1 MSTRWN
7 FKNNAEQY
15 DRPYTPKNNYESRDN
30 YQVGV
35 SMTYIDGSYFRTNS
49 LTVDD
54 ITKALNDGK
63 RWLGIASGGKIN
75 LGYVIHYEPYKFYD
89 KPKEKPAPWKENRGP
104 KFRSNINEHSF

>member
-7 FKNNAEQY
+7 FKNNAERYENYKELDTNPSHYKSKY
-15 DRPYTPKNNYESRDN
+15 DCPYTPKNNYESRDN

-63 RWLGIASGGKIN
+63 RWLGIASGGKSI
-75 LGYVIHYEPYKFYD
+75 LVM
-89 KPKEKPAPWKENRGP
+89 
-104 KFRSNINEHSF
+104 

>member
-1 MSTRWN
+1 MNTKYN
-7 FKNNAEQY
+7 FNNRKLKASKFDELDTNPSHYKSKY

-63 RWLGIASGGKIN
+63 RWLGIASGG
-75 LGYVIHYEPYKFYD
+75 
-89 KPKEKPAPWKENRGP
+89 ENQSWLCNTLRA
-104 KFRSNINEHSF
+104 IQVL